1 MRRLRNFSTFTGII
15 QSYRSRDHR
24 CIMSEKK
31 QVLYDLRTAYSGPF
45 AVEDFYAEVDRWIKE
60 KGFEKEPKKKIE
72 WVIEA
77 HSHLDNLHH
86 EVIVLRA
93 LLDNVKE
100 SVIKKDGKKIR
111 INNGDVLINIDGF
124 IQSHIHGSFY
134 QAKPIYYFIRALV
147 DKFVYMFWSF
157 KWDGT
162 VNSDGREL
170 FKRITSFFNLQKF
183 KYQ

>member
-1 MRRLRNFSTFTGII
+1 MV
-15 QSYRSRDHR
+15 
-24 CIMSEKK
+24 EKK
-31 QVLYDLRTAYSGPF
+31 QVLYDLRTTYSGPF
-45 AVEDFYAEVDRWIKE
+45 VVEDFYKEVDSWIKE
-60 KGFEKEPKKKIE
+60 KGFEKEPKKRMEHVTKSGKKIE
-72 WVIEA
+72 WVVEA
-77 HSHLDNLHH
+77 HGHLDSLHH
-86 EVIVLRA
+86 EVIVMRA

-124 IQSHIHGSFY
+124 IQSHIHGSFF
-134 QAKPIYYFIRALV
+134 QTKPIYYFIRALI

-170 FKRITSFFNLQKF
+170 FKRITSFFNLQKYR
-183 KYQ
+183 YQ